1 MSKCL
6 YCYKELEPGEVDFH
20 KSCCKKFF
28 GTHTA
33 PSLDYTRAQMD
44 ELAAQVIRSQTTLT
58 GVQPKLSLNLDKH
71 KDSQK
76 LTIVGLWGDYIF
88 KPQTERFAMLP
99 EIEDLT
105 MHLAEIAKIKIVP
118 HTLIRMKDGSIG
130 YLTKRIDRKADGEKI
145 AMEDMCQLTER
156 QTEHK
161 YRSSYEQIG
170 KAIRKYSTN
179 AQLDMVDFLELV
191 YFSWLTGNNDMHLKN
206 FSLYSPAGEP
216 VLTPA
221 YDLLNAAISNP
232 VDDKELALNL
242 NGKKKRMKDAD
253 FRNAYRTCG
262 VPEIVFDRVKKKYV
276 DLLPKFEEE
285 IHASFLSD
293 EIKTLYIELLHR
305 RHAQSSAGFLKSV
318 RNKLTLYGLET
329 LKCRRKSS
337 IGCWPLS

>member
-6 YCYKELEPGEVDFH
+6 YCYKELGPGEVDFH
-20 KSCCKKFF
+20 KSCCRKFF
-28 GTHTA
+28 GTVTA

-221 YDLLNAAISNP
+221 YDLLNAVISNP
-232 VDDKELALNL
+232 ADDEELALTL
-242 NGKKKRMKDAD
+242 NGKKKRIKDAD
-253 FRNAYRTCG
+253 FKAVYRTCD

-276 DLLPKFEEE
+276 NLLPKFEEE
-285 IHASFLSD
+285 IQRSFLSD
-293 EIKTLYIELLHR
+293 ELKTFYIDLLHR
-305 RHAQSSAGFLKSV
+305 RLMA
-318 RNKLTLYGLET
+318 
-329 LKCRRKSS
+329 
-337 IGCWPLS
+337 

>member
-20 KSCCKKFF
+20 KSCCRKFF

-99 EIEDLT
+99 ENEDLT
-105 MHLAEIAKIKIVP
+105 MHLAEIAKLKIVP

-170 KAIRKYSTN
+170 KAIRKYSSN

-221 YDLLNAAISNP
+221 YDLLNAVISNP
-232 VDDKELALNL
+232 ADDDELALNL

-253 FRNAYRTCG
+253 FRSAYRTCG
-262 VPEIVFDRVKKKYV
+262 VPEIIFDRVKKKYLN
-276 DLLPKFEEE
+276 LLPKFEEE
-285 IHASFLSD
+285 IQRSFLSD
-293 EIKTLYIELLHR
+293 ELKTFYINLLHR
-305 RHAQSSAGFLKSV
+305 RLMA
-318 RNKLTLYGLET
+318 
-329 LKCRRKSS
+329 
-337 IGCWPLS
+337 

>member
-6 YCYKELEPGEVDFH
+6 YCYKELGPGEVDFH
-20 KSCCKKFF
+20 KSCCRKFF
-28 GTHTA
+28 GTSTA

-71 KDSQK
+71 KDSRK

-88 KPQTERFAMLP
+88 KPQTDRFAMLP
-99 EIEDLT
+99 ENEDLT
-105 MHLAEIAKIKIVP
+105 MHLAEIAKIKIAP

-221 YDLLNAAISNP
+221 YDLLNAVISNP
-232 VDDKELALNL
+232 ADDEELALNL

-253 FRNAYRTCG
+253 FRTAFRTCG
-262 VPEIVFDRVKKKYV
+262 VSEIVFDRVKKKYK

-285 IHASFLSD
+285 IQRSFLSD
-293 EIKTLYIELLHR
+293 ELKTFYIDLLHR
-305 RHAQSSAGFLKSV
+305 RLMA
-318 RNKLTLYGLET
+318 
-329 LKCRRKSS
+329 
-337 IGCWPLS
+337 

>member
-6 YCYKELEPGEVDFH
+6 YCYKELGPGEVDFH
-20 KSCCKKFF
+20 KSCCRKFF
-28 GTHTA
+28 GTSTA

-99 EIEDLT
+99 ENEDLT

-206 FSLYSPAGEP
+206 FSLYSPLGEP

-221 YDLLNAAISNP
+221 YDLLNTVISNP
-232 VDDKELALNL
+232 ADDEELALNL

-253 FRNAYRTCG
+253 FRTAYRTCG

-276 DLLPKFEEE
+276 NLLPKFEEE
-285 IHASFLSD
+285 IQRSFLSD
-293 EIKTLYIELLHR
+293 ELKTFYIDLLHR
-305 RHAQSSAGFLKSV
+305 RLMA
-318 RNKLTLYGLET
+318 
-329 LKCRRKSS
+329 
-337 IGCWPLS
+337 

>member
-6 YCYKELEPGEVDFH
+6 YCYKELGPGEVDFH
-20 KSCCKKFF
+20 KSCCRKFF
-28 GTHTA
+28 GTSTA

-99 EIEDLT
+99 ENEDLT

-305 RHAQSSAGFLKSV
+305 RHAQSSAVF
-318 RNKLTLYGLET
+318 
-329 LKCRRKSS
+329 
-337 IGCWPLS
+337 

>member
-20 KSCCKKFF
+20 KSCCRKFF

-99 EIEDLT
+99 ENEDLT

-216 VLTPA
+216 MLTPA

-276 DLLPKFEEE
+276 DLIPKFEEE

-305 RHAQSSAGFLKSV
+305 RHAQSSAGF
-318 RNKLTLYGLET
+318 
-329 LKCRRKSS
+329 
-337 IGCWPLS
+337 

>member
-20 KSCCKKFF
+20 KSCCRKFF
-28 GTHTA
+28 GTTKA
-33 PSLDYTRAQMD
+33 PALDYSREEMD
-44 ELAAQVIRSQTTLT
+44 ELAAQVIKSQTTLT

-76 LTIVGLWGDYIF
+76 LTIVGLWGGYIF
-88 KPQTERFAMLP
+88 KPQTDRFSMLP
-99 EIEDLT
+99 ENEDLT
-105 MHLAEIAKIKIVP
+105 MHLAEIAKLKIVP

-130 YLTKRIDRKADGEKI
+130 YLTKRIDRTKKGEKI

-170 KAIRKYSTN
+170 KAIRKYSTYP
-179 AQLDMVDFLELV
+179 QLDMVDFLELV

-221 YDLLNAAISNP
+221 YDLLSVAISNP
-232 VDDKELALNL
+232 ADDEELALNL
-242 NGKKKRMKDAD
+242 NGKKKHIKDSD
-253 FRNAYRTCG
+253 FVAAFRTCG
-262 VPEIVFDRVKKKYV
+262 VPEIVFDRIKKKYL

-285 IHASFLSD
+285 IQRSFLSED
-293 EIKTLYIELLHR
+293 LKAAYIELLHKR
-305 RHAQSSAGFLKSV
+305 MKA
-318 RNKLTLYGLET
+318 
-329 LKCRRKSS
+329 
-337 IGCWPLS
+337 

>member
-20 KSCCKKFF
+20 KSCCRKFF

-99 EIEDLT
+99 ENEDLT

-232 VDDKELALNL
+232 VDDEELALNL

-285 IHASFLSD
+285 IQRSFLSD

-305 RHAQSSAGFLKSV
+305 RHAQSSAGF
-318 RNKLTLYGLET
+318 
-329 LKCRRKSS
+329 
-337 IGCWPLS
+337 

>member
-99 EIEDLT
+99 ENEDLT

-216 VLTPA
+216 MLTPA

-242 NGKKKRMKDAD
+242 NGKKRMKDAD
-253 FRNAYRTCG
+253 FKNAYRTCG

-305 RHAQSSAGFLKSV
+305 RHAQSSAGF
-318 RNKLTLYGLET
+318 
-329 LKCRRKSS
+329 
-337 IGCWPLS
+337 

>member
-20 KSCCKKFF
+20 KSCCRKFF

-99 EIEDLT
+99 ENEDLT

-216 VLTPA
+216 MLTPA

-253 FRNAYRTCG
+253 FKNAYRTCG

-305 RHAQSSAGFLKSV
+305 RHAQSSAVF
-318 RNKLTLYGLET
+318 
-329 LKCRRKSS
+329 
-337 IGCWPLS
+337 

>member
-6 YCYKELEPGEVDFH
+6 YCYKELGPGEVDFH
-20 KSCCKKFF
+20 KSCCRKFF
-28 GTHTA
+28 GTASA

-44 ELAAQVIRSQTTLT
+44 ELAAQVIQSQTTLT

-99 EIEDLT
+99 ENEDLT

-221 YDLLNAAISNP
+221 YDLLNAFISNP
-232 VDDKELALNL
+232 ADDEELALTL
-242 NGKKKRMKDAD
+242 NGKKKRIKDAD
-253 FRNAYRTCG
+253 FKAVYRTCD
-262 VPEIVFDRVKKKYV
+262 VPEIVFDRVKKKYK

-285 IHASFLSD
+285 IQRSFLSD
-293 EIKTLYIELLHR
+293 ELKTFYIDLLHR
-305 RHAQSSAGFLKSV
+305 RLMA
-318 RNKLTLYGLET
+318 
-329 LKCRRKSS
+329 
-337 IGCWPLS
+337 

>member
-20 KSCCKKFF
+20 KSCCRKFF
-28 GTHTA
+28 GTTTA
-33 PSLDYTRAQMD
+33 PSLDYTREEMD
-44 ELAAQVIRSQTTLT
+44 ELAAQVIKSQTTLT

-76 LTIVGLWGDYIF
+76 LTIVGLWGGYIF

-99 EIEDLT
+99 ENEDLT
-105 MHLAEIAKIKIVP
+105 MHLAEIARLKIVP

-130 YLTKRIDRKADGEKI
+130 YLTRRIDRTKKGEKI

-170 KAIRKYSTN
+170 KAIRKYS
-179 AQLDMVDFLELV
+179 AYPQLDMVDFLELV

-221 YDLLNAAISNP
+221 YDLLSAAISNP
-232 VDDKELALNL
+232 ADDEELALNL
-242 NGKKKRMKDAD
+242 NGKKKHLKDSD
-253 FRNAYRTCG
+253 FVAAFRTCG
-262 VPEIVFDRVKKKYV
+262 VPEIVFDRIKKKYL
-276 DLLPKFEEE
+276 DLLPMFEEE
-285 IHASFLSD
+285 IQRSFLSED
-293 EIKTLYIELLHR
+293 LKTAYIELLH
-305 RHAQSSAGFLKSV
+305 
-318 RNKLTLYGLET
+318 
-329 LKCRRKSS
+329 
-337 IGCWPLS
+337 

>member
-6 YCYKELEPGEVDFH
+6 YCYKELGPGEVDFH
-20 KSCCKKFF
+20 KSCCRKFF
-28 GTHTA
+28 GTATA

-99 EIEDLT
+99 ENEDLT
-105 MHLAEIAKIKIVP
+105 MHLAEIAKLKIVP
-118 HTLIRMKDGSIG
+118 HTLI
-130 YLTKRIDRKADGEKI
+130 
-145 AMEDMCQLTER
+145 LTER

-221 YDLLNAAISNP
+221 YDLLNAVISNP
-232 VDDKELALNL
+232 ADDDELALNL

-253 FRNAYRTCG
+253 FRSAYRTCG
-262 VPEIVFDRVKKKYV
+262 VPEIIFDRVKKKYLN
-276 DLLPKFEEE
+276 LLPKFEEE
-285 IHASFLSD
+285 IQRSFLSD
-293 EIKTLYIELLHR
+293 ELKTFYINLLHR
-305 RHAQSSAGFLKSV
+305 RLMA
-318 RNKLTLYGLET
+318 
-329 LKCRRKSS
+329 
-337 IGCWPLS
+337 

>member
-20 KSCCKKFF
+20 KSCCRKFF
-28 GTHTA
+28 GTAMA

-44 ELAAQVIRSQTTLT
+44 ELAAQVIQSQTTLT

-71 KDSQK
+71 KDSHK
-76 LTIVGLWGDYIF
+76 LTIVGLWGGYIF
-88 KPQTERFAMLP
+88 KPQAERFAMLP
-99 EIEDLT
+99 ENEDLT
-105 MHLAEIAKIKIVP
+105 MHLAEIARLKTVP

-130 YLTKRIDRKADGEKI
+130 YLTKRIDRTDDGVKI

-170 KAIRKYSTN
+170 KAIRRYSAN

-216 VLTPA
+216 ILTPA
-221 YDLLNAAISNP
+221 YDLLNVTISNP
-232 VDDKELALNL
+232 GDDEEFALNL
-242 NGKKKRMKDAD
+242 NGKKKRIKDDD
-253 FRNAYRTCG
+253 FKAAYRTCG

-276 DLLPKFEEE
+276 DLLPKFEDE
-285 IHASFLSD
+285 IQRSFLSD
-293 EIKTLYIELLHR
+293 DLKDAYSQLLHQR
-305 RHAQSSAGFLKSV
+305 LMV
-318 RNKLTLYGLET
+318 
-329 LKCRRKSS
+329 
-337 IGCWPLS
+337 